1 MMKLCL
7 ATENKGKLAE
17 FQSIL
22 NGQPFELITAVQMGL
37 AMNVEETGSSY
48 QTNAQLKAHAY
59 AQATGLPALADDT
72 GLEVQAL
79 KGAPGLHSKRYLP
92 ESGATDSDRR
102 TYLLANLDPFPRPWK
117 ARFTCVVCIALPDGS
132 EWFTSGECKGEII
145 PEERGDFG
153 FGYDRIFQLAGMQK
167 TMAELTMS
175 EKNLYSHRAKAV
187 KAAIPILIRLAK
199 TGEYE

>member
-1 MMKLCL
+1 MMELCL
-7 ATENKGKLAE
+7 ASENKDKLEE

-22 NGQPFELITAVQMGL
+22 NGQPLKLVTAMQMGIL
-37 AMNVEETGSSY
+37 LGVEETGSSY
-48 QTNAQLKAHAY
+48 QENAQLKAHAY

-79 KGAPGLHSKRYLP
+79 RGAPGLFSKRYLP
-92 ESGATDSDRR
+92 ESGATDADRR
-102 TYLLANLDPFPRPWK
+102 AYLLDNLQGEPRPWK

-132 EWFTSGECKGEII
+132 EWFTSGEVKGEII

-153 FGYDRIFQLAGMQK
+153 FGYDRIFQLSALQK
-167 TMAELTMS
+167 TMAELTML
-175 EKNLYSHRAKAV
+175 EKNKFSHRAKAV
-187 KAAIPILIRLAK
+187 KAAIPILLRLAK